1 MIDEV
6 ELLLLEG
13 VKVFIVDIEG
23 MIMFIGFV
31 KV

>member
-23 MIMFIGFV
+23 MMMFIGFV

>member
-13 VKVFIVDIEG
+13 VKFFIVDIEG
-23 MIMFIGFV
+23 MMMFIGFV